1 MNESDRRGLLAELAA
16 DREALLEVASGVND
30 VALTWPTRNAEWAV
44 RDVLA
49 HVLASDAD
57 LIWLLEAAANPPST
71 PPQVTLEQH
80 QQEMARWAI
89 STPDRMIQELKTRA
103 GRWRALL
110 DSLPDSALAVEAWW
124 KEGTLGDLVADWRE
138 HDRQHAD
145 DIRLALEA
153 GQAKGR
159 G

>member
-1 MNESDRRGLLAELAA
+1 MNEIDRRQLLAELAA
-16 DREALLEVASGVND
+16 DREALLEVAYGVD
-30 VALTWPTRNAEWAV
+30 DAALTLPTRNAEWAV

-57 LIWLLEAAANPPST
+57 LIWLFEAAADPPST

-80 QQEMARWAI
+80 QQEMARWSG
-89 STPDRMIQELKTRA
+89 STRDTFVQELGERA
-103 GRWRALL
+103 SRWRALL
-110 DSLPDSALAVEAWW
+110 DELPDSALAVQTWW
-124 KEGTLGDLVADWRE
+124 KEGTLGDVVADWRE
-138 HDRQHAD
+138 HDRQHAE

-153 GQAKGR
+153 SHAGGD